1 MQHPEFH
8 DAPWPN
14 GWISCCAM
22 THADLE
28 FQACMHACML
38 IMLISKFEFRRHM
51 RTKTEPGIYK
61 FGIVCT
67 IPRAELECLREYPLR
82 GAEPARHRED
92 RQARLDLLERAHRE
106 DCDGAGLLRGQA
118 RDHTRDAGYQGPRGG
133 RYGRHGIA
141 HAASGSIGC
150 TGRFFTFPVFFS

>member
-1 MQHPEFH
+1 
-8 DAPWPN
+8 
-14 GWISCCAM
+14 
-22 THADLE
+22 
-28 FQACMHACML
+28 MHHTL
-38 IMLISKFEFRRHM
+38 
-51 RTKTEPGIYK
+51 
-61 FGIVCT
+61 
-67 IPRAELECLREYPLR
+67 AELECLREDPLR

-133 RYGRHGIA
+133 REGGWGRRYGRHGIA

-150 TGRFFTFPVFFS
+150 TSRFFKFHVFFSRE